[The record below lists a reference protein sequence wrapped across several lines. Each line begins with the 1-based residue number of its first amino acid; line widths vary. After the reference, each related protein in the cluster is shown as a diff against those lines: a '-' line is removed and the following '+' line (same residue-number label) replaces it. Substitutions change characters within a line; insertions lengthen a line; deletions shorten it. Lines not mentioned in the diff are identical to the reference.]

1 MPRIKNIPAIYDE
14 CENQDLR
21 CLVAL
26 PNDSRTYILDDYDES
41 WDWEAEQATYE
52 TDLVLVDRD
61 TLVVK
66 RVTFDND
73 TRILREKNHIRVL
86 NDRIEDRVERIFAE
100 AKFVGRT
107 VTLQRVSG
115 LGVFENC
122 ELIHA
127 DRDRSLVFISAL
139 CDHSNNIQI
148 LALTSA
154 AILTRSED
162 NGTYLLD
169 GEYFVNTTSL
179 KAPKTQ
185 GVLS

>member
-1 MPRIKNIPAIYDE
+1 MGGVLGSS
-14 CENQDLR
+14 DLR
-21 CLVAL
+21 APPL
-26 PNDSRTYILDDYDES
+26 
-41 WDWEAEQATYE
+41 
-52 TDLVLVDRD
+52 
-61 TLVVK
+61 
-66 RVTFDND
+66 
-73 TRILREKNHIRVL
+73 L

-127 DRDRSLVFISAL
+127 DGDRSLVFISAL

-148 LALTSA
+148 LVLTSA

>member
-1 MPRIKNIPAIYDE
+1 MLCIKDIPHIYDL

-21 CLVAL
+21 CLVTL
-26 PNDSRTYILDDYDES
+26 PNDSRTYILDDYDEG
-41 WDWEAEQATYE
+41 WDWE

-73 TRILREKNHIRVL
+73 KRILRDENHIRVL
-86 NDRIEDRVERIFAE
+86 EDRIEDRIERVFSE
-100 AKFVGRT
+100 AKFLGLP
-107 VTLQRVSG
+107 VTIQRVSG
-115 LGVFENC
+115 LGVLKNC

-127 DRDRSLVFISAL
+127 DGDRSLVFISGL
-139 CDHSNNIQI
+139 YDHSNTLQI
-148 LALTSA
+148 LVLTSA

-162 NGTYLLD
+162 DGTYLLD
-169 GEYFVNTTSL
+169 GEYFINNTSL
-179 KAPKTQ
+179 KAPKNQ